1 MTCLSLMG
9 RKAGSWCTASQCAPF
24 EFPRNFSKLFSKPVC
39 VLAAFT
45 GFGDHSCRCSR
56 GFFSSHF
63 NFFFPFELQSKPGG
77 FFFSEELLLQA
88 ASELSHSPVS
98 AAAPRGHPWNVHQP
112 ISVKTKSLVD
122 LSRESD
128 AFHAPL
134 MCSWITS
141 CETLPVLSFYPISP
155 CPPTSPLPFHFR
167 HIIW

>member
-1 MTCLSLMG
+1 MTCLSVMG

-24 EFPRNFSKLFSKPVC
+24 EFPRNFSKLFSKRVRARC
-39 VLAAFT
+39 LY
-45 GFGDHSCRCSR
+45 SCRCSR
-56 GFFSSHF
+56 GFFFHL
-63 NFFFPFELQSKPGG
+63 NCNQSLAG
-77 FFFSEELLLQA
+77 FFSEELLLQA

-112 ISVKTKSLVD
+112 ISVKTKSLV
-122 LSRESD
+122 ESD

-134 MCSWITS
+134 MCGWITS

>member
-1 MTCLSLMG
+1 MG
-9 RKAGSWCTASQCAPF
+9 RKAGSWCTVSQCAPF
-24 EFPRNFSKLFSKPVC
+24 EFPRNSSKLFSKPVC
-39 VLAAFT
+39 ALAVFT
-45 GFGDHSCRCSR
+45 GFGRHSCRCSR
-56 GFFSSHF
+56 GCFFTPIF
-63 NFFFPFELQSKPGG
+63 MIFFPFELQSKPAVFLL
-77 FFFSEELLLQA
+77 FFLEELLLQA
-88 ASELSHSPVS
+88 FSELSHLPVS

-122 LSRESD
+122 LSRERD